1 MIDQERKPKP
11 LFTLK
16 KLIGLIVII
25 IVVFASVATFGNSTT
40 TIPAGYKGVLLNFGE
55 VVGVL
60 DPGFHWISPIGQT
73 VVLVNVQ
80 TQSAQADE
88 SAASSDL
95 QEITTSVTVNY
106 QIDPAYVKEVYTAL
120 RDQYQARVILPA
132 MQDGLKASTAKYQA
146 SELITRR
153 EDAKNSFQDLLQ
165 QKLQQYHIIINSVSI
180 TNFRFSDQ
188 FQSAVDAKVTA
199 EQNALAAQNQLAV
212 VQFQAQQQ
220 IIQAQAAANATIAQA
235 NGEASARV
243 IAAQAQNTYQYLI
256 NQNLTQAYL
265 NYLYLQQWNGQL
277 PTYYGGTLPIPFFNI
292 GNTTTPQQPTN
303 GTLP

>member
-1 MIDQERKPKP
+1 MTAQQKIPKP
-11 LFTLK
+11 FFTLK
-16 KLIGLIVII
+16 KIIGLVVIVI
-25 IVVFASVATFGNSTT
+25 VVVASVATFGGSTT

-60 DPGFHWISPIGQT
+60 DPGFHWISPIGQS
-73 VVLVNVQ
+73 VVLVSVQ

-88 SAASSDL
+88 TAASSDL

-106 QIDPAYVKEVYTAL
+106 QIDPAYIKEVYTAL
-120 RDQYQARVILPA
+120 RDQYQVRVILPA

-165 QKLQQYHIIINSVSI
+165 QKLQQYHIIITSISI
-180 TNFRFSDQ
+180 TNFKFSDQ
-188 FQSAVDAKVTA
+188 FQAAIDAKVTT

-220 IIQAQAAANATIAQA
+220 IIQAQAKANATIAQA
-235 NGEASARV
+235 EGVASHASA
-243 IAAQAQNTYQYLI
+243 
-256 NQNLTQAYL
+256 
-265 NYLYLQQWNGQL
+265 
-277 PTYYGGTLPIPFFNI
+277 
-292 GNTTTPQQPTN
+292 
-303 GTLP
+303 